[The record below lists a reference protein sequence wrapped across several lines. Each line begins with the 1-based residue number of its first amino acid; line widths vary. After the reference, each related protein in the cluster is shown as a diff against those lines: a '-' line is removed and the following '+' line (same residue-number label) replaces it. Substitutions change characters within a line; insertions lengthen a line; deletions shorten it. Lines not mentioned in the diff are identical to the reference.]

1 MLQVYKKLNKAT
13 ITVDNALIGESY
25 DFRDHWIHMS
35 NPTDKEIE
43 LISRSAGV
51 PEDMIKAALD
61 EEERARI
68 ERDDD
73 TGALLV
79 VTDIP
84 FTEEDEDHYTYTTL
98 PFGFIS
104 TPDVMITVCLEE
116 TSLIDDM
123 LSARFV
129 KDFNL
134 HKRTRFLIQLQY
146 TISKKFVHYLKQIDR
161 ASQRVQNVLEKS
173 MKNAELIEM
182 LDLEKSLVY
191 ISTSLR
197 SNSVVLDKL
206 PKMTKLFEEDEDLW
220 EDVVIENKQA
230 IEMLYKALEAES
242 ENIEVLFQIGE
253 LYFLMGNSQ
262 RAIQYLEKV
271 LAKNPKHTDSIAL
284 LKKIYCSLN
293 MYDEAFRYAEILF
306 SEYKTPQNLAEL
318 ISLIEKNTI
327 FSKNY
332 LK

>member
-146 TISKKFVHYLKQIDR
+146 TISKKFVHYLKQLDR

-206 PKMTKLFEEDEDLW
+206 PKMTKLFEEDEDLF

-230 IEMLYKALEAES
+230 IEMS
-242 ENIEVLFQIGE
+242 NIYRDILSGTMDAYASIISNNLNVV
-253 LYFLMGNSQ
+253 M
-262 RAIQYLEKV
+262 KV
-271 LAKNPKHTDSIAL
+271 LTSLTL
-284 LKKIYCSLN
+284 LVAIPSMIGAFWGMNTGVPFEGESWGFWVVIGISVVVCLVAGIVLWKKR
-293 MYDEAFRYAEILF
+293 F
-306 SEYKTPQNLAEL
+306 
-318 ISLIEKNTI
+318 
-327 FSKNY
+327 

>member
-1 MLQVYKKLNKAT
+1 MLQVYKKINKAT
-13 ITVDNALIGESY
+13 ISVDPAVVDEKY
-25 DFRDHWIHMS
+25 DFRDHWVHMS

-43 LISRSAGV
+43 LISRSTGIA
-51 PEDMIKAALD
+51 EDMIKAALD
-61 EEERARI
+61 EEERARV
-68 ERDDD
+68 EKDDD

-84 FTEEDEDHYTYTTL
+84 FTEEDDNHYTYTTL

-104 TPDVMITVCLEE
+104 TSEVMVTVCLEE

-146 TISKKFVHYLKQIDR
+146 TISKKFLHYLKQIDR

-173 MKNAELIEM
+173 MKNGELIEM

-206 PKMTKLFEEDEDLW
+206 PKMMKFFEEDEDLW

-230 IEMLYKALEAES
+230 IEMS
-242 ENIEVLFQIGE
+242 NIYRDILSGTMDAYASIISNNLNVV
-253 LYFLMGNSQ
+253 M
-262 RAIQYLEKV
+262 KV
-271 LAKNPKHTDSIAL
+271 LTSLTL
-284 LKKIYCSLN
+284 LVAIPSMIGAFWGMNTGVPFEDESWGFWVVIGISVVVCLVAGIVLWKKR
-293 MYDEAFRYAEILF
+293 F
-306 SEYKTPQNLAEL
+306 
-318 ISLIEKNTI
+318 
-327 FSKNY
+327 

>member
-1 MLQVYKKLNKAT
+1 MLQIYKKLNKST
-13 ITVDNALIGESY
+13 VTVDSELLTAAY

-43 LISRSAGV
+43 FIAQSVGV
-51 PEDMIKAALD
+51 NEDMIKAALD

-68 ERDDD
+68 EKDDD
-73 TGALLV
+73 GTILV

-84 FTEEDEDHYTYTTL
+84 FTEEEENHYTYTTL
-98 PFGFIS
+98 PFGFIAKGE
-104 TPDVMITVCLEE
+104 TVITVCLEE

-123 LSARFV
+123 LSARFIR
-129 KDFNL
+129 DLNL

-146 TISKKFVHYLKQIDR
+146 TISKKFLHYLKQIDR
-161 ASQRVQNVLEKS
+161 ASQRVQNELEKS
-173 MKNAELIEM
+173 MKNSELIEM

-206 PKMTKLFEEDEDLW
+206 PKIVKFYEEDEDLW

-230 IEMLYKALEAES
+230 IEMS
-242 ENIEVLFQIGE
+242 NIYRDILSGTMDAYASIISNNLNVV
-253 LYFLMGNSQ
+253 M
-262 RAIQYLEKV
+262 KV
-271 LAKNPKHTDSIAL
+271 LTSLTL
-284 LKKIYCSLN
+284 LVAIPSMIGAFWGMNTGVPFEGEQWGFWVVIGISVLVCAVAGIVLWKKK
-293 MYDEAFRYAEILF
+293 F
-306 SEYKTPQNLAEL
+306 
-318 ISLIEKNTI
+318 
-327 FSKNY
+327 